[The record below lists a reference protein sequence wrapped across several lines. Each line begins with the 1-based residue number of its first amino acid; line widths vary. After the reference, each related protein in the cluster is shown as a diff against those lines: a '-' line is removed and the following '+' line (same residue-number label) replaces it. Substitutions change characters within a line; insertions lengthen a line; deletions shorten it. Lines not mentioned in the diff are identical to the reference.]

1 MTQQSPFKVN
11 QVWIHKGRSVKIE
24 NITYQDAGSFS
35 GILSYDSGFCTV
47 HRHGYFEVDDF
58 EEFVGYDSLYPEL
71 PSYTEAIINFVKN
84 PSAQSEQL
92 LRFVSK

>member
-11 QVWIHKGRSVKIE
+11 QVWIHKGRIMKIE
-24 NITYQDAGSFS
+24 HIVDQDEEGFS
-35 GILSYDSGFCTV
+35 GILSYDKGCTV
-47 HRHGYFEVDDF
+47 HGYFEFDDF
-58 EEFVGYDSLYPEL
+58 EEFVGYECLYPEL